1 MLTFLSIT
9 NFIASSQQLQQ
20 IPQGSGVTFSS
31 TPSFAFSGMAA
42 GQQQMNVAP
51 MFGGSGL
58 VGTSLITGQQHG
70 GPFGFGGGGGQ
81 NVPQFSV
88 GGGVPSLAGAGGPQF
103 GETPLFTAGQAA
115 APQQR
120 VIKKAIRKKHL

>member
-9 NFIASSQQLQQ
+9 NFTASSQQLQQ

-58 VGTSLITGQQHG
+58 VGTSLITGQQLG
-70 GPFGFGGGGGQ
+70 GPFGFGGGGAGAGQ
-81 NVPQFSV
+81 SVPQFSV

-103 GETPLFTAGQAA
+103 GETPLFTAGQA
-115 APQQR
+115 QQR
-120 VIKKAIRKKHL
+120 VFKKAVRKKH